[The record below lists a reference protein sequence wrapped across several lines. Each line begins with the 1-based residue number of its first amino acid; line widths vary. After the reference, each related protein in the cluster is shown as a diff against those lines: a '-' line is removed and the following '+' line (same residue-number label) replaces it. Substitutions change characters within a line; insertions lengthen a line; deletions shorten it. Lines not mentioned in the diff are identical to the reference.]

1 MLLIAE
7 KECVMLFDVNQVVF
21 TNEYQ
26 KKVWQSAIQIIPP
39 EISFR
44 DIADNKTVEG
54 CTQIYNCITQILTAM
69 YDAPDTYADI
79 SVNEYIC
86 ACFDWFRFR
95 CGNGYSEKDGTVWSV
110 YGEIRKEKL
119 DFYISVF
126 DRLSEFG
133 FRLSRGEYVT
143 SERKGYIN
151 ISGEKPFV
159 LLNDMYPLFLKYWAV
174 FREAFMKKKKFG
186 PQLQL
191 LDFRL
196 LAPRY
201 KCTADDLLRPLP
213 DKYKR
218 YFKELYEYA
227 LSKGAKQESAPNS
240 NYLRFSYKKLYI
252 LVLGNNPPIIEV
264 PYRLSNGGHIPD
276 EFERFLEQ
284 AQVQTDNDALV
295 TYIQKNIA
303 ICNGCRIRREGIKQV
318 NERCGKWVQIR
329 DKRRYV
335 NMCHC
340 AVSKHHH
347 GERFRVYD
355 ENDTVMLKR
364 MIDIRIAQ
372 IDDYLGG
379 K

>member
-1 MLLIAE
+1 
-7 KECVMLFDVNQVVF
+7 MLFDVNQSVF
-21 TNEYQ
+21 ASEYQ
-26 KKVWQSAIQIIPP
+26 KKVWQNAIQIIPP
-39 EISFR
+39 EISLG
-44 DIADNKTVEG
+44 DIADTGTVEG
-54 CTQIYNCITQILTAM
+54 CTQIYSCIMQILTDM
-69 YDAPDTYADI
+69 YNAPDGYGNI
-79 SVNEYIC
+79 NVNEYIC

-95 CGNGYSEKDGTVWSV
+95 CQNGHSEEGGAVWSV
-110 YGEIRKEKL
+110 YGEVRKEKL
-119 DFYISVF
+119 DFYIGVF
-126 DRLSEFG
+126 DSLSQFG
-133 FRLSRGEYVT
+133 FRLSPGEYVK

-159 LLNDMYPLFLKYWAV
+159 LSNDIYPLFLKYWAV
-174 FREAFMKKKKFG
+174 FREVFAKKKKFG
-186 PQLQL
+186 PQLCF

-201 KCTADDLLRPLP
+201 KCTTADLLRPLP

-240 NYLRFSYKKLYI
+240 CYLRYSYKKLYI
-252 LVLGNNPPIIEV
+252 LVLGNNPPTVEV
-264 PYRLSNGGHIPD
+264 PYRLSNGGHISG
-276 EFERFLEQ
+276 ELERFLEQ
-284 AQVQTDNDALV
+284 AEAQADSDSLV

-303 ICNGCRIRREGIKQV
+303 VCNGCRIRKEGIKPV
-318 NERCGKWVQIR
+318 NERCGRWVWIR

-335 NMCHC
+335 NMCHT

-347 GERFRVYD
+347 GERLRVYD
-355 ENDTVMLKR
+355 EQDIVMLKR

-372 IDDYLGG
+372 IDAYPGG